1 MSQPPP
7 PATTP
12 PEPSQRSAGEN
23 QNSRRL
29 ADSRLSRLL
38 HWLGWP
44 IRMVLQGLILGYQRF
59 ISPYFGSSCR
69 YYPTCSG
76 YALVAVRR
84 HGAFKGTIL
93 ATWRVLKC
101 NPWSGGGID
110 RVPRRG
116 RWRSAVAPDGSSRD
130 KTNAASGDSPRQEP
144 QKP

>member
-1 MSQPPP
+1 MSQSPP
-7 PATTP
+7 PARTP
-12 PEPSQRSAGEN
+12 AGPSQSAAGGGLR
-23 QNSRRL
+23 SRRTTG
-29 ADSRLSRLL
+29 SRLSRVL

-44 IRMVLQGLILGYQRF
+44 IRMLLQGLILGYQRF
-59 ISPYFGSSCR
+59 ISPYFGNSCR
-69 YYPTCSG
+69 YYPSCSG
-76 YALVAVRR
+76 YALVAIRR

-93 ATWRVLKC
+93 ATWRILKC